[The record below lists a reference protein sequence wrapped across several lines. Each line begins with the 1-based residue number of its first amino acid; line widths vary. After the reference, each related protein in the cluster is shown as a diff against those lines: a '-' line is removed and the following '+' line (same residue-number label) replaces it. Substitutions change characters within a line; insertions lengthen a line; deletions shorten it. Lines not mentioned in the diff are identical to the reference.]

1 MITGSPLSTEA
12 EDHIQP
18 LETDLAQIVQNW
30 QHSDSTD
37 MSSLLQAVYAP
48 WGGGKTWLLQ
58 RWKKR
63 WGGVLL
69 DLKEDNRT
77 MVARIR
83 EMQTRLGNAPEKRIL
98 YLDNVP
104 NVEDELTNEFEE
116 EILQAELASGNLVIQ
131 ALRQRDQVCWGGAIP
146 KPPARFIPPLSPE
159 GVQAVRRR
167 FGLVSSFDTTETM
180 LFSERETLPGL
191 VQAWCEGRHR
201 RQSDANTLRNYLE
214 GWWQQS
220 GQSVPQNFST
230 QLLPLA
236 ALACR
241 NTFDPRTMLAALSDA
256 QRNALLQQNSI
267 SFSENGLPFRLKM
280 KGLGWMQP
288 DGGWYLPIQ
297 TVLKTWLA
305 LSRPNVYAS
314 LTSN

>member
-1 MITGSPLSTEA
+1 MMTGRLLSTEA

-18 LETDLAQIVQNW
+18 LETDFAQMIQNW
-30 QHSDSTD
+30 QQGALTD
-37 MSSLLQAVYAP
+37 MSHLLQAVYAP

-58 RWKKR
+58 RWQTR

-69 DLKEDNRT
+69 DLKEDNLT
-77 MVARIR
+77 AVARIR
-83 EMQTRLGNAPEKRIL
+83 EMQTKLANAPEKRIL
-98 YLDNVP
+98 FLDNVP

-146 KPPARFIPPLSPE
+146 KPHARFIPPLSPE
-159 GVQAVRRR
+159 GVQAVRRK
-167 FGLVSSFDTTETM
+167 FGLVSSFDITETM
-180 LFSERETLPGL
+180 LFSEKETLPGL

-201 RQSDANTLRNYLE
+201 RQRDADTLRNYLQ

-220 GQSVPQNFST
+220 GQNVPQNFST

-236 ALACR
+236 VLACQ
-241 NTFDPRTMLAALSDA
+241 NTFAPRTMFATLSDL
-256 QRNALLQQNSI
+256 QKNALQQNSI

-305 LSRPNVYAS
+305 LSRPNVYSS